1 MNKTIESANKP
12 YCTKQ
17 PTPGVAIISVLLVVA
32 LVTILATRMSGHLQL
47 QIARVSGSEH
57 AEQAYWHWLS
67 AEALVRQ
74 VLLTEHEESEG
85 RTHLQQGWATQQGP
99 FPVRGGFIGGRVHD
113 LHACFNLNSLR
124 KDNDNTAN
132 LAKATERYEQLLTAL
147 EFDEYTIRQ
156 LTATLIDWLDTDTE
170 LHNSMGAEDSDY
182 ESLPQPYQAANNV
195 LAHRSELRQI
205 AGYQQ
210 AIYNR
215 LKPYVCVIPGETN
228 WQLNL
233 NTVPADKP
241 EIVMAFFRG
250 ALDLS
255 AAESLLSSRPD
266 KGYESI
272 EQIKQEPTIQS
283 LTGSTQLS
291 DDLAELTV
299 NSQFFELNAQVKYG
313 DLEFYGYSQFK
324 ISADKAW
331 ILHRSRGGYEAE
343 EKINE

>member
-1 MNKTIESANKP
+1 MSMHPAKP
-12 YCTKQ
+12 

-32 LVTILATRMSGHLQL
+32 LVTILATRMSGHLQM

-74 VLLTEHEESEG
+74 VLLKEHEESEG
-85 RTHLQQGWATQQGP
+85 RTYLQQGWATQQGP
-99 FPVRGGFIGGRVHD
+99 FPVRGGLIGGRVYD

-170 LHNSMGAEDSDY
+170 LHDPMGAEDPDY
-182 ESLPQPYQAANNV
+182 ESLPQPYQAANSL
-195 LAHRSELRQI
+195 LAHRSELRQVI
-205 AGYQQ
+205 GYQQ

-215 LKPYVCVIPGETN
+215 LKPYVCVIPGETS

-233 NTVPADKP
+233 NTVPAEKP
-241 EIVMAFFRG
+241 ELVMAFFRG

-255 AAESLLSSRPD
+255 AAESLLSSRPNN
-266 KGYESI
+266 GYDSV
-272 EQIKQEPTIQS
+272 EQIKEEPTIQALS
-283 LTGSTQLS
+283 GSVQLA
-291 DDLAELTV
+291 DDLADLTV
-299 NSQFFELNAQVKYG
+299 SSQYFELNAQVKYG
-313 DLEFYGYSQFK
+313 DLEFYGYSQLK
-324 ISADKAW
+324 ITDGKAW
-331 ILHRSRGGYEAE
+331 VLHRSRGGYEADDN
-343 EKINE
+343 NE

>member
-1 MNKTIESANKP
+1 MSTVAKP
-12 YCTKQ
+12 ASSLPLAQQRTQ
-17 PTPGVAIISVLLVVA
+17 GVAIISVLLVVA
-32 LVTILATRMSGHLQL
+32 LVTILATRMSGHLQM

-74 VLLTEHEESEG
+74 VLLKEHEESEG

-99 FPVRGGFIGGRVHD
+99 FPVRGGFIGGRVYD

-124 KDNDNTAN
+124 KDTDNTAN
-132 LAKATERYEQLLTAL
+132 LAKATERYQQLLTAL

-170 LHNSMGAEDSDY
+170 LHNAMGAEDSDY
-182 ESLPQPYQAANNV
+182 ESLPQPYQAANNL

-205 AGYQQ
+205 VGYQQ
-210 AIYNR
+210 AIYER

-233 NTVPADKP
+233 NTVPTDKP

-250 ALDLS
+250 TLDLS
-255 AAESLLSSRPD
+255 AAESLLNNRPN
-266 KGYESI
+266 KGFESL
-272 EQIKQEPTIQS
+272 EQIKQEPAIQALS
-283 LTGSTQLS
+283 GSGPLT
-291 DDLAELTV
+291 DDLADLTV
-299 NSQFFELNAQVKYG
+299 SSQYFELNAQVKYG
-313 DLEFYGYSQFK
+313 DLEFYGYSQLK
-324 ISADKAW
+324 ITEGKAW
-331 ILHRSRGGYEAE
+331 ILHRSRGGYEADDN
-343 EKINE
+343 NE